1 MEIIKGKLESAQKI
15 VVYGPEGIGKSTF
28 AAQFPNALFIDT
40 EGSTKHM
47 DVARTPKPSS
57 WQMLLDQ
64 VQYVKQN
71 PTSFQTLAIDTAD
84 WAEQLCITSICAKHQ
99 KQGIEDFGYGKGY
112 IYLAEEF
119 GRLLNKLEE
128 LVEMG
133 INVVVT
139 AHAKMRKFEQ
149 PDEMGAYD
157 RWELKLQKQTGP
169 LLKEWADMV
178 LFANYKTT
186 VVNVDGQGANKGKN
200 KAQGGKRVMFTTHHP
215 CWDAKNRH
223 NLALELP
230 FDFQQ
235 IVHCLPGMVTTP
247 PAQAATVKEAPKIT
261 EPIQNKITYWHHPES
276 GCVFTLNPGEQL
288 GDGIDAGHCM
298 ELTLAEYE
306 KLKTKYDAIASQQ
319 TKATLEAEGFTEIIE
334 PEQQAM
340 SVSKNQNSTYQ
351 VPDGIPK
358 SLADLMK
365 EKEVTELEIQEVV
378 AKKKYFPKDTPIR
391 NYPID
396 FIEGVLVQAWPQVF
410 AMIDAERVP
419 F

>member
-1 MEIIKGKLESAQKI
+1 MEIITGKLLSAQKI
-15 VVYGPEGIGKSTF
+15 CVYGPEGIGKSTF
-28 AAQFPNALFIDT
+28 AAQFPNVLFIDT

-223 NLALELP
+223 NLPLELP

-235 IVHCLPGMVTTP
+235 IVHCLPGMVATP
-247 PAQAATVKEAPKIT
+247 PTQVETVKEEPKET
-261 EPIQNKITYWHHPES
+261 AHPI
-276 GCVFTLNPGEQL
+276 EQPKE
-288 GDGIDAGHCM
+288 DSKVDTQM
-298 ELTLAEYE
+298 
-306 KLKTKYDAIASQQ
+306 
-319 TKATLEAEGFTEIIE
+319 LEAEGFTEIIE
-334 PEQQAM
+334 PEQQEM
-340 SVSKNQNSTYQ
+340 KVTEMPNSSNDYQ
-351 VPDGIPK
+351 VPEGIPK

>member
-57 WQMLLDQ
+57 WTMLMEH

-71 PTSFQTLAIDTAD
+71 PCSFQTLVIDTAD
-84 WAEQLCITSICAKHQ
+84 WAEQLCITSVCAKYQ
-99 KQGIEDFGYGKGY
+99 KPGIEDFGYGKGY
-112 IYLAEEF
+112 IYLTEEF

-133 INVVVT
+133 INVVIT

-186 VVNVDGQGANKGKN
+186 VVNVDNQGAAKGKN
-200 KAQGGKRVMFTTHHP
+200 KAQGGKRVMYTTHHP

-223 NLALELP
+223 NLPLELP

-235 IVHCLPGMVTTP
+235 IVHCLPGMV
-247 PAQAATVKEAPKIT
+247 AAPQNQTSTAKEEPKEIVT
-261 EPIQNKITYWHHPES
+261 RI
-276 GCVFTLNPGEQL
+276 EQPK
-288 GDGIDAGHCM
+288 
-298 ELTLAEYE
+298 EE
-306 KLKTKYDAIASQQ
+306 TKVDS
-319 TKATLEAEGFTEIIE
+319 TKMLEAEGFTEIIE
-334 PEQQAM
+334 PTQQEM
-340 SVSKNQNSTYQ
+340 NVSEKPNSSNDYQ
-351 VPDGIPK
+351 VPEGIPK

-391 NYPID
+391 NYPPD

-410 AMIDAERVP
+410 AMIDETRVP

>member
-1 MEIIKGKLESAQKI
+1 MEIIKGKLLSAQKI
-15 VVYGPEGIGKSTF
+15 AIYGPEGIGKSTF
-28 AAQFPNALFIDT
+28 AAQFPNVLFIDT

-223 NLALELP
+223 NLPLELP
-230 FDFQQ
+230 FDFLQ
-235 IVHCLPGMVTTP
+235 IVHCLPGMVATP
-247 PAQAATVKEAPKIT
+247 PTQVATVKEEPKETAP
-261 EPIQNKITYWHHPES
+261 PIEQPKEES
-276 GCVFTLNPGEQL
+276 KV
-288 GDGIDAGHCM
+288 DA
-298 ELTLAEYE
+298 
-306 KLKTKYDAIASQQ
+306 TKM
-319 TKATLEAEGFTEIIE
+319 LEDEGFTEIIE
-334 PEQQAM
+334 PEQQEM
-340 SVSKNQNSTYQ
+340 KVTENPNFSNDYQ
-351 VPDGIPK
+351 VPEGIPK

>member
-1 MEIIKGKLESAQKI
+1 MEIIKGKIEGAQKI
-15 VVYGPEGIGKSTF
+15 CVYGPEGIGKSTF
-28 AAQFPNALFIDT
+28 AAQFPNVLFIDT

-133 INVVVT
+133 INVVIT

-223 NLALELP
+223 NLPLELP
-230 FDFQQ
+230 FDFLQ
-235 IVHCLPGMVTTP
+235 IVHCLPGMVATP
-247 PAQAATVKEAPKIT
+247 PTQVATVKEEPKVTVTPT
-261 EPIQNKITYWHHPES
+261 EQSKEES
-276 GCVFTLNPGEQL
+276 KV
-288 GDGIDAGHCM
+288 DA
-298 ELTLAEYE
+298 
-306 KLKTKYDAIASQQ
+306 TKM
-319 TKATLEAEGFTEIIE
+319 LEAEGFTEIIE
-334 PEQQAM
+334 HEQQEM
-340 SVSKNQNSTYQ
+340 KVTENPNISNDYQ
-351 VPDGIPK
+351 VPEGVPK

-391 NYPID
+391 NYPPD

>member
-28 AAQFPNALFIDT
+28 AAQFPNSLFIDT

-57 WQMLLDQ
+57 WTMLMEH

-71 PTSFQTLAIDTAD
+71 PCSFQTLVIDTAD
-84 WAEQLCITSICAKHQ
+84 WAEQLCITSVCAKYQ
-99 KQGIEDFGYGKGY
+99 KPGIEDFGYGKGY
-112 IYLAEEF
+112 IYLTEEF

-133 INVVVT
+133 INVVIT

-223 NLALELP
+223 NLPLELP

-235 IVHCLPGMVTTP
+235 IVHCLPGMVATP
-247 PAQAATVKEAPKIT
+247 PDQATIVKEEPKESAP
-261 EPIQNKITYWHHPES
+261 PI
-276 GCVFTLNPGEQL
+276 EQPKEETKV
-288 GDGIDAGHCM
+288 DA
-298 ELTLAEYE
+298 
-306 KLKTKYDAIASQQ
+306 TKM
-319 TKATLEAEGFTEIIE
+319 LEAEGFTEIIE
-334 PEQQAM
+334 PKQQEM
-340 SVSKNQNSTYQ
+340 NVSDKPNDYQ

-391 NYPID
+391 NYPPD

-410 AMIDAERVP
+410 AMIDETRVP

>member
-1 MEIIKGKLESAQKI
+1 MEIIKGKIEGAQKI
-15 VVYGPEGIGKSTF
+15 CVYGPEGIGKSTF

-57 WQMLLDQ
+57 WTMLMEQ

-71 PTSFQTLAIDTAD
+71 PCSFQTLVIDTAD
-84 WAEQLCITSICAKHQ
+84 WAEQLCITSVCAKYQ
-99 KQGIEDFGYGKGY
+99 KPGIEDFGYGKGY
-112 IYLAEEF
+112 IYLTEEF

-133 INVVVT
+133 INVVIT

-223 NLALELP
+223 NLPLELP

-235 IVHCLPGMVTTP
+235 IVHCLPGMVATP
-247 PAQAATVKEAPKIT
+247 PAQAATVKEEPKET
-261 EPIQNKITYWHHPES
+261 VTPIEQPKEES
-276 GCVFTLNPGEQL
+276 KV
-288 GDGIDAGHCM
+288 DA
-298 ELTLAEYE
+298 
-306 KLKTKYDAIASQQ
+306 TKM
-319 TKATLEAEGFTEIIE
+319 LEAEGFTEIIE
-334 PEQQAM
+334 PKQQEM
-340 SVSKNQNSTYQ
+340 NVSDNPNSSNDYQ
-351 VPDGIPK
+351 VPEGIPK

-391 NYPID
+391 NYPPD

-410 AMIDAERVP
+410 AMIDETRVP

>member
-1 MEIIKGKLESAQKI
+1 MEIIKGKLLSAQKI
-15 VVYGPEGIGKSTF
+15 AIYGPEGIGKSTF
-28 AAQFPNALFIDT
+28 AAQFPNVLFIDT

-223 NLALELP
+223 NLPLELP
-230 FDFQQ
+230 FDFLQ
-235 IVHCLPGMVTTP
+235 IVHCLPGMVATP
-247 PAQAATVKEAPKIT
+247 PTQVATVKEEPKVTVTPT
-261 EPIQNKITYWHHPES
+261 EQPKEES
-276 GCVFTLNPGEQL
+276 KV
-288 GDGIDAGHCM
+288 DA
-298 ELTLAEYE
+298 
-306 KLKTKYDAIASQQ
+306 TKM
-319 TKATLEAEGFTEIIE
+319 LEDEGFTEIIE
-334 PEQQAM
+334 PEQQEM
-340 SVSKNQNSTYQ
+340 KVTENPNISNDYQ
-351 VPDGIPK
+351 VPEGIPK

>member
-1 MEIIKGKLESAQKI
+1 MEIITGKLLSAQKI
-15 VVYGPEGIGKSTF
+15 CVYGPEGIGKSTF
-28 AAQFPNALFIDT
+28 AAQFPNVLFIDT

-223 NLALELP
+223 NLPLELP
-230 FDFQQ
+230 FDFLQ
-235 IVHCLPGMVTTP
+235 IVHCLPGMVATP
-247 PAQAATVKEAPKIT
+247 PTQVATVKEEPKVTVTPT
-261 EPIQNKITYWHHPES
+261 EQPKEES
-276 GCVFTLNPGEQL
+276 KV
-288 GDGIDAGHCM
+288 DA
-298 ELTLAEYE
+298 
-306 KLKTKYDAIASQQ
+306 TKM
-319 TKATLEAEGFTEIIE
+319 LEDEGFTEIIE
-334 PEQQAM
+334 PEQQEM
-340 SVSKNQNSTYQ
+340 KVTENPNISNDYQ
-351 VPDGIPK
+351 VPEGIPK

-396 FIEGVLVQAWPQVF
+396 FIEGVLVQAWPHVF

>member
-1 MEIIKGKLESAQKI
+1 MEIIKGKIEGAQKI
-15 VVYGPEGIGKSTF
+15 CVYGPEGIGKSTF
-28 AAQFPNALFIDT
+28 AAQFPNVLFIDT

-57 WQMLLDQ
+57 WTMLLDQ

-71 PTSFQTLAIDTAD
+71 PTLFQTLAIDTAD

-223 NLALELP
+223 NLPLELP

-235 IVHCLPGMVTTP
+235 IVHCLPGMVAAP
-247 PAQAATVKEAPKIT
+247 PVQATIVKEEPKESAT
-261 EPIQNKITYWHHPES
+261 PI
-276 GCVFTLNPGEQL
+276 EQL
-288 GDGIDAGHCM
+288 KEETKNDTAKM
-298 ELTLAEYE
+298 LA
-306 KLKTKYDAIASQQ
+306 D
-319 TKATLEAEGFTEIIE
+319 EGFTEIIE
-334 PEQQAM
+334 PEQQEM
-340 SVSKNQNSTYQ
+340 KVSEMPNSSNDYQ
-351 VPDGIPK
+351 VPEGIPK

>member
-40 EGSTKHM
+40 EGSTKHL

-57 WQMLLDQ
+57 WTMLLEQ

-71 PTSFQTLAIDTAD
+71 PCSFQTLVIDTAD
-84 WAEQLCITSICAKHQ
+84 WAEQLCITSVCAKYQ
-99 KQGIEDFGYGKGY
+99 KPGIEDFGYGKGY
-112 IYLAEEF
+112 IYLTEEF

-133 INVVVT
+133 INVVIT

-200 KAQGGKRVMFTTHHP
+200 KAQGGKRVMYTTHHP

-223 NLALELP
+223 NLPLELP

-235 IVHCLPGMVTTP
+235 IVHCLPGMVAVP
-247 PAQAATVKEAPKIT
+247 PVQATTVKEEPKDPAAPIEHPKK
-261 EPIQNKITYWHHPES
+261 EPK
-276 GCVFTLNPGEQL
+276 V
-288 GDGIDAGHCM
+288 DA
-298 ELTLAEYE
+298 
-306 KLKTKYDAIASQQ
+306 TKM
-319 TKATLEAEGFTEIIE
+319 LEAEGFTEIIE
-334 PEQQAM
+334 PEQQEM
-340 SVSKNQNSTYQ
+340 KVSEKAISSNDYQ

-391 NYPID
+391 NYPPD

-410 AMIDAERVP
+410 AMIDETRIP

>member
-1 MEIIKGKLESAQKI
+1 MEIIKGKIEGAQKI
-15 VVYGPEGIGKSTF
+15 AVYGPEGIGKSTF

-57 WQMLLDQ
+57 WTMIMEQ

-71 PTSFQTLAIDTAD
+71 PTLYQTLIIDTAD
-84 WAEQLCITSICAKHQ
+84 WAEQLCITSICAKNQ
-99 KQGIEDFGYGKGY
+99 KTGIEDFGWGKGY
-112 IYLAEEF
+112 TYLAEEF

-133 INVVVT
+133 INVVIT
-139 AHAKMRKFEQ
+139 AHAYMRKFDQ
-149 PDEMGAYD
+149 PDEMGSYD
-157 RWELKLQKQTGP
+157 RWELKLQKKTAP

-223 NLALELP
+223 NLPLELP
-230 FDFQQ
+230 FDFKQ
-235 IVHCLPGMVTTP
+235 IVHCLPGMVATP
-247 PAQAATVKEAPKIT
+247 PTQAATVKEEPKTTVTPT
-261 EPIQNKITYWHHPES
+261 EQPKEES
-276 GCVFTLNPGEQL
+276 KVDTQ
-288 GDGIDAGHCM
+288 M
-298 ELTLAEYE
+298 
-306 KLKTKYDAIASQQ
+306 
-319 TKATLEAEGFTEIIE
+319 LEAEGFTEIIE
-334 PEQQAM
+334 PKQQEM
-340 SVSKNQNSTYQ
+340 NVSENPKSSDDYQ
-351 VPDGIPK
+351 VPEGIPK

-391 NYPID
+391 NYPPD

-410 AMIDAERVP
+410 AMIDETRVP

>member
-1 MEIIKGKLESAQKI
+1 MEIIKGKIISAIKC
-15 VVYGPEGIGKSTF
+15 VLYGPEGIGKSTF

-57 WQMLLDQ
+57 WTMLMDQ

-71 PTSFQTLAIDTAD
+71 PCSFQTLVIDTAD
-84 WAEQLCITSICAKHQ
+84 WAEQLCITSVCAKYQ
-99 KQGIEDFGYGKGY
+99 KTGIEGFGYGKGY
-112 IYLAEEF
+112 VYLAEEF

-133 INVVVT
+133 INVVIT

-223 NLALELP
+223 NLPPELP

-235 IVHCLPGMVTTP
+235 IVHCLPGMVAAP
-247 PAQAATVKEAPKIT
+247 PTQVATVKEEPKVTVTPT
-261 EPIQNKITYWHHPES
+261 EQPKEES
-276 GCVFTLNPGEQL
+276 KV
-288 GDGIDAGHCM
+288 DA
-298 ELTLAEYE
+298 
-306 KLKTKYDAIASQQ
+306 TKM
-319 TKATLEAEGFTEIIE
+319 LEDEGFTEIIE
-334 PEQQAM
+334 PEQQEM
-340 SVSKNQNSTYQ
+340 KVTENPNISNDYQ
-351 VPDGIPK
+351 VPEGIPK

>member
-1 MEIIKGKLESAQKI
+1 MEIIKGKIEGAQKI

-57 WQMLLDQ
+57 WTMLMEQ

-71 PTSFQTLAIDTAD
+71 PTSFQTLVIDTAD
-84 WAEQLCITSICAKHQ
+84 WAEQLCITSVCAKYQ
-99 KQGIEDFGYGKGY
+99 KPGIEDFGYGKGY
-112 IYLAEEF
+112 IYLTEEF

-133 INVVVT
+133 INVVIT

-200 KAQGGKRVMFTTHHP
+200 KAQGGKRVMYTTHHP

-223 NLALELP
+223 NLSLELP

-235 IVHCLPGMVTTP
+235 IVHCLPGMVATP
-247 PAQAATVKEAPKIT
+247 PTQVATVKEEPKVTVTPT
-261 EPIQNKITYWHHPES
+261 EQPKEES
-276 GCVFTLNPGEQL
+276 KV
-288 GDGIDAGHCM
+288 DA
-298 ELTLAEYE
+298 
-306 KLKTKYDAIASQQ
+306 TKM
-319 TKATLEAEGFTEIIE
+319 LEDEGFTEIIE
-334 PEQQAM
+334 PEQQEM
-340 SVSKNQNSTYQ
+340 KVTENPNISNDYQ
-351 VPDGIPK
+351 VPEGIPK

-365 EKEVTELEIQEVV
+365 EKEVTEFEIQEVV

-391 NYPID
+391 NYPVD